1 MCIAERAFFFASA
14 SLVRAP
20 QRVVYNGTWDRK
32 ETLSNPQHKLEQPH
46 RLPPVFVV
54 YPDYRIS

>member
-20 QRVVYNGTWDRK
+20 RVVYSGTWDRK

-54 YPDYRIS
+54 YADYRIS